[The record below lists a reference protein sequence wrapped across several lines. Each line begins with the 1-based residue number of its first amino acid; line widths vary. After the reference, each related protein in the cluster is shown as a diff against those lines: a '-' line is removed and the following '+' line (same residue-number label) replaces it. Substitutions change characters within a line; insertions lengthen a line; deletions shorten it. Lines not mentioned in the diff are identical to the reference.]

1 MSFDVQAVRA
11 QFPVLD
17 QEVNGKPLVY
27 LDNAATSQKPQVV
40 IDAISNYYEQYNSNI
55 HRGVHH
61 LSELAT
67 AAYEGARE
75 TTQAFLNAKSTKE
88 IIFTRGTTEGINL
101 VAQAWARPNL
111 QAGDEIV
118 ITHLEHHSNIVPWQM
133 LCKQTGA
140 VLKVAPINERG
151 EVIMDEFKALMTDK
165 TKMVSVSHISNALG
179 TINPIAEM
187 IELAHAVGA
196 KVLVDGAQATPH
208 AVVDVQQLDVDFYA
222 FSGHKVYGPT
232 GIGALYGKEEL
243 LEAMEPYQGGGE
255 MIKVVS
261 FEGTTYNDLPHKFE
275 AGTPNIAGAIGMGAA
290 LKFMMDI
297 GVEAIAAWEDELL
310 TYAMQQVADIEG
322 LTVIGTAENKA
333 SILSF
338 VMDGLHPQDVGTII
352 DQQGVAIRAGHHCAM
367 PALEF
372 FGLKGTSRAS
382 FACYNTKE
390 DIDRFVAG
398 LQKTIKFFAL
408 DI

>member
-140 VLKVAPINERG
+140 VLKVAPINQRG
-151 EVIMDEFKALMTDK
+151 EVIMDEFKALMNDK

-208 AVVDVQQLDVDFYA
+208 AAVDVQKLDVDFYA